1 MLYWIFQFWQSAFEA
16 GEAWAESL
24 SFLRLL
30 GYITLRAGLA
40 AAIAFALSVIWGP
53 RVIRKLISLKVGQPL
68 RTAEE
73 VHKLAELHGGKAG
86 TPTMGGILILGTMLI
101 AILLCANPLNPFVMV
116 TTLVTLALGVLGFLD
131 DYQKVAKKNSA
142 GVSGRVKLVWQ
153 AVVGLAAGLFLYF
166 NAETSSYLFFP
177 ASQTAAENVSVTSF
191 SFPLLTFVI
200 PLGLVAIPL
209 FMAILMGTSNAVNL
223 TDGLDGLATGV
234 TITVALAY
242 TMITYLSGTEEAARY
257 LHIFHNRSLAEL
269 SIVMMALVGACF
281 GFLWYNCHPAQ
292 VFMGDTGSL
301 AIGGAIGMTAI
312 CSKQEF
318 LLVIIGFV
326 FVMEAVSVILQVGS
340 FKMRGKRIFKMAP
353 IHHHFELKGWNEN
366 QVIIRFWIIS
376 ILFSMGGIALLKVI

>member
-1 MLYWIFQFWQSAFEA
+1 MLYWIYQIWESADRA
-16 GEAWAESL
+16 GAGWAESF
-24 SFLRLL
+24 SFLRLF
-30 GYITLRAGLA
+30 GYITVRAGLA
-40 AAIAFALSVIWGP
+40 AIIAFLITLAIGE

-68 RTAEE
+68 RSAEE

-86 TPTMGGILILGTMLI
+86 TPTMGGIMILGTMILAVLI
-101 AILLCANPLNPFVMV
+101 CGRILNPFVLV
-116 TTLVTLALGVLGFLD
+116 VSLVTLALGVLGFLD

-153 AVVGLAAGLFLYF
+153 AVVGLGAGLFLLR
-166 NAETSSYLFFP
+166 NPETANYIFYS
-177 ASQTAAENVSVTSF
+177 TITGVEKVKVTDF
-191 SFPLLTFVI
+191 GFPLMTFLI
-200 PLGLVAIPL
+200 PLGLVAIPF

-242 TMITYLSGTEEAARY
+242 GVITYLSGTQPAAEY

-269 SIVMMALVGACF
+269 SVVMFALVGACF
-281 GFLWYNCHPAQ
+281 GFLWFNCHPAK

-312 CSKQEF
+312 CAKQEF

-340 FKMRGKRIFKMAP
+340 FKLRGKRVFAMAP
-353 IHHHFELKGWNEN
+353 IHHHFELRGWNEN

-376 ILFSMGGIALLKVI
+376 ILCSLGGLALLKVI

>member
-1 MLYWIFQFWQSAFEA
+1 MLYWIYQFWRDAEESGADWA
-16 GEAWAESL
+16 GTF
-24 SFLRLL
+24 SFLRIF
-30 GYITLRAGLA
+30 GYITVRAGLA
-40 AAIAFALSVIWGP
+40 TLIAFLLTLAIGE

-86 TPTMGGILILGTMLI
+86 TPTMGGIMILATTMV
-101 AILLCANPLNPFVMV
+101 AILICGRVLNPFVIV
-116 TTLVTLALGVLGFLD
+116 VSLVTLALGVLGFLD

-142 GVSGRVKLVWQ
+142 GVSGKLKLAWQ
-153 AVVGLAAGLFLYF
+153 GTVGLGAGLFLYL
-166 NAETSSYLFFP
+166 NPETSSYVYFAP
-177 ASQTAAENVSVTSF
+177 QSEAVNESVSSF
-191 SFPLLTFVI
+191 TFPLLTFAI
-200 PLGLVAIPL
+200 PLGILAIPL

-234 TITVALAY
+234 TITVAIAY
-242 TMITYLSGTEEAARY
+242 AAITYLAGRPDASDY
-257 LHIFHNRSLAEL
+257 LHIFHHKGLSEL
-269 SIVMMALVGACF
+269 CIVMMALVGACF
-281 GFLWYNCHPAQ
+281 GFLWFNCHPAK

-312 CSKQEF
+312 CAKQEF

-340 FKMRGKRIFKMAP
+340 FKLRGKRIFAMAP
-353 IHHHFELKGWNEN
+353 IHHHFELRGWDEN

-376 ILFSMGGIALLKVI
+376 ILCSLGGLALLKVI

>member
-1 MLYWIFQFWQSAFEA
+1 MLYWIFEFWRDADKA
-16 GEAWAESL
+16 GAAWAENF

-30 GYITLRAGLA
+30 GYITVRAGLA
-40 AAIAFALSVIWGP
+40 TAISFLLTLAIGE

-86 TPTMGGILILGTMLI
+86 TPTMGGIMILATVMISVLICGRVF
-101 AILLCANPLNPFVMV
+101 NPFVLI
-116 TTLVTLALGVLGFLD
+116 TALVTLALGVLGFLD

-142 GVSGRVKLVWQ
+142 GVSGKLKLVWQ
-153 AVVGLAAGLFLYF
+153 AVVGLGAGLFLYL
-166 NAETSSYLFFP
+166 NPETSSYIFYSHKGE
-177 ASQTAAENVSVTSF
+177 AVRESVTSF
-191 SFPLLTFVI
+191 TFPLFTFVI
-200 PLGLVAIPL
+200 PLGVLAIPL

-242 TMITYLSGTEEAARY
+242 AVITYLGGTQPSAEY

-269 SIVMMALVGACF
+269 SVVMMALVGACF
-281 GFLWYNCHPAQ
+281 GFLWFNCHPAK

-312 CSKQEF
+312 CAKQEF

-326 FVMEAVSVILQVGS
+326 YVMEAVSVILQVGS
-340 FKMRGKRIFKMAP
+340 FKLRGKRIFAMAP
-353 IHHHFELKGWNEN
+353 IHHHFELRGWNEN

-376 ILFSMGGIALLKVI
+376 ILCSLAGLALLKVI

>member
-1 MLYWIFQFWQSAFEA
+1 MLYWIYQIWSDAEKSGA
-16 GEAWAESL
+16 AWAETF
-24 SFLRLL
+24 SFLRLF
-30 GYITLRAGLA
+30 GYITVRAGLA
-40 AAIAFALSVIWGP
+40 TLIAFILSLAIGE

-86 TPTMGGILILGTMLI
+86 TPTMGGIMILGTTMIAVLI
-101 AILLCANPLNPFVMV
+101 CGRILNPFVLV
-116 TTLVTLALGVLGFLD
+116 VSLVTLALGVLGFLD

-142 GVSGRVKLVWQ
+142 GVSGKVKLVWQ
-153 AVVGLAAGLFLYF
+153 AAAGLGAGLFLYF
-166 NAETSSYLFFP
+166 NPETSNYIFYS
-177 ASQTAAENVSVTSF
+177 ADNGGQEASVTDF
-191 SFPLLTFVI
+191 SFPLLSFVI
-200 PLGLVAIPL
+200 PLGLVAIPF

-242 TMITYLSGTEEAARY
+242 GVITYLAGTQPSSEY

-269 SIVMMALVGACF
+269 CVVMLALVGACF
-281 GFLWYNCHPAQ
+281 GFLWFNCHPAK

-312 CSKQEF
+312 CAKQEF

-340 FKMRGKRIFKMAP
+340 FKLRGKRIFAMAP
-353 IHHHFELKGWNEN
+353 IHHHFELRGWNEN

-376 ILFSMGGIALLKVI
+376 ILCSLGGLALLKVI

>member
-1 MLYWIFQFWQSAFEA
+1 MLYWIYEFWRDADKA
-16 GEAWAESL
+16 GAAWAENF

-30 GYITLRAGLA
+30 GYISVRAGLSA
-40 AAIAFALSVIWGP
+40 LIAFLLTLAIGEK
-53 RVIRKLISLKVGQPL
+53 VIRKLISLKVGQPL

-86 TPTMGGILILGTMLI
+86 TPTMGGIMILGTTMIAVLI
-101 AILLCANPLNPFVMV
+101 CGRIFNPFVIVV
-116 TTLVTLALGVLGFLD
+116 TFVTLALGVLGFLD

-142 GVSGRVKLVWQ
+142 GVSGRLKLVWQ
-153 AVVGLAAGLFLYF
+153 ATVGLGAGVFLCRNPETANYIFYSAGGGPQEAA
-166 NAETSSYLFFP
+166 
-177 ASQTAAENVSVTSF
+177 VTSF
-191 SFPLLTFVI
+191 SFPLLSFVI
-200 PLGLVAIPL
+200 PLGIFAMPL

-242 TMITYLSGTEEAARY
+242 AIITYLAGRPDASDY
-257 LHIFHNRSLAEL
+257 LHIYHHRGLSEL
-269 SIVMMALVGACF
+269 CIVMMALVGACL
-281 GFLWYNCHPAQ
+281 GFLWFNCHPAK

-312 CSKQEF
+312 CAKQEF

-326 FVMEAVSVILQVGS
+326 FVMEVVSVILQVGS
-340 FKMRGKRIFKMAP
+340 FKLRGKRIFAMAP
-353 IHHHFELKGWNEN
+353 IHHHFELRGWNEN

-376 ILFSMGGIALLKVI
+376 IFCSLGGLALLKVI

>member
-1 MLYWIFQFWQSAFEA
+1 MLYWIFQIWSDAEKSGA
-16 GEAWAESL
+16 AWADTF

-30 GYITLRAGLA
+30 GYITVRAGLA
-40 AAIAFALSVIWGP
+40 AVIAFLFSIAIGE

-73 VHKLAELHGGKAG
+73 VHKLVELHGGKAG
-86 TPTMGGILILGTMLI
+86 TPTMGGIMILGTMMI
-101 AILLCANPLNPFVMV
+101 AILICGRILNPFVLIV
-116 TTLVTLALGVLGFLD
+116 SLVTLALGVLGFLD
-131 DYQKVAKKNSA
+131 DYQKVARKNSA
-142 GVSGRVKLVWQ
+142 GVSGKLKLVWQ
-153 AVVGLAAGLFLYF
+153 AAVGLGAGLFLCG
-166 NAETSSYLFFP
+166 NPETSNYIFYSSESG
-177 ASQTAAENVSVTSF
+177 SQEASVTAF
-191 SFPLLTFVI
+191 SFPLLSFVI
-200 PLGLVAIPL
+200 PLGLLAIPL

-242 TMITYLSGTEEAARY
+242 ALITYLAGTQPSAEY

-269 SIVMMALVGACF
+269 SVVMLALVGACF
-281 GFLWYNCHPAQ
+281 GFLWFNCHPAK

-312 CSKQEF
+312 CAKQEF

-340 FKMRGKRIFKMAP
+340 FKLRGKRIFAMAP
-353 IHHHFELKGWNEN
+353 IHHHFELRGWNEN

-376 ILFSMGGIALLKVI
+376 ILCSLGGLALLKVI

>member
-1 MLYWIFQFWQSAFEA
+1 MLYWIFQIWSDANDDGA
-16 GEAWAESL
+16 AWAENF

-30 GYITLRAGLA
+30 GYITVRAGLA
-40 AAIAFALSVIWGP
+40 TVVSFLLTLAIGE

-86 TPTMGGILILGTMLI
+86 TPTMGGIMILGTVMISVLI
-101 AILLCANPLNPFVMV
+101 CGRVLNPFVLV
-116 TTLVTLALGVLGFLD
+116 VSVVTLALGVLGFLD

-142 GVSGRVKLVWQ
+142 GVSGKLKLVWQ
-153 AVVGLAAGLFLYF
+153 AAVGLGAGLFLYF
-166 NAETSSYLFFP
+166 NPETSSYLFYSAESGMQE
-177 ASQTAAENVSVTSF
+177 ASITDF
-191 SFPLLTFVI
+191 SFPLWSFVI
-200 PLGLVAIPL
+200 PFGLFAIPL
-209 FMAILMGTSNAVNL
+209 FMAILMGTSNGVNL

-242 TMITYLSGTEEAARY
+242 AVITYLSGTENSAEY

-269 SIVMMALVGACF
+269 SVVMMALVGACF
-281 GFLWYNCHPAQ
+281 GFLWFNCHPAK

-312 CSKQEF
+312 CAKQEF

-326 FVMEAVSVILQVGS
+326 YVMEAVSVILQVGS
-340 FKMRGKRIFKMAP
+340 FKLRGKRIFAMAP
-353 IHHHFELKGWNEN
+353 IHHHFELRGWNEN

-376 ILFSMGGIALLKVI
+376 ILCSLGGLALLKVI

>member
-1 MLYWIFQFWQSAFEA
+1 MLHWIYQYWFDANESGA
-16 GEAWAESL
+16 AWADNF

-30 GYITLRAGLA
+30 GYITVRAGLA
-40 AAIAFALSVIWGP
+40 TAISFLLTLFIGE
-53 RVIRKLISLKVGQPL
+53 RVIRKLISMKVGQPL

-86 TPTMGGILILGTMLI
+86 TPTMGGIMILGTMMVSILI
-101 AILLCANPLNPFVMV
+101 CGRILNPFVLV
-116 TTLVTLALGVLGFLD
+116 VSLVTLALGVLGFLD

-142 GVSGRVKLVWQ
+142 GVSGKMKLMWQ
-153 AVVGLAAGLFLYF
+153 ASVGLAAGLFLYF
-166 NAETSSYLFFP
+166 NPETSNYILYS
-177 ASQTAAENVSVTSF
+177 TEKGMEKTSVTTF
-191 SFPLLTFVI
+191 GFPLVTFVI
-200 PLGLVAIPL
+200 PLGLLAIPL

-242 TMITYLSGTEEAARY
+242 AVITYLGGNEFSSEY
-257 LHIFHNRSLAEL
+257 LHIFHNRSLGEL
-269 SIVMMALVGACF
+269 SVVMMSLVGACF
-281 GFLWYNCHPAQ
+281 GFLWFNCHPAK

-312 CSKQEF
+312 CAKQEF

-340 FKMRGKRIFKMAP
+340 FKLRGKRIFAMAP
-353 IHHHFELKGWNEN
+353 IHHHFELRGWNEN

-376 ILFSMGGIALLKVI
+376 ILCCLGGLALLKVL

>member
-1 MLYWIFQFWQSAFEA
+1 MLYWIYQTWSEA
-16 GEAWAESL
+16 EQAGAGWAQTF

-30 GYITLRAGLA
+30 GYITVRGGLA
-40 AAIAFALSVIWGP
+40 TLIAFLLSLAIGEK
-53 RVIRKLISLKVGQPL
+53 VIRKLISLKVGQPL

-86 TPTMGGILILGTMLI
+86 TPTMGGIMILGTTMVAVLI
-101 AILLCANPLNPFVMV
+101 CGRILNPFVLIV
-116 TTLVTLALGVLGFLD
+116 TLVTLALGVLGFLD

-142 GVSGRVKLVWQ
+142 GVSGKLKLVWQ
-153 AVVGLAAGLFLYF
+153 ASVGLGAGLFLYF
-166 NAETSSYLFFP
+166 TPETSSYVFYSTNGG
-177 ASQTAAENVSVTSF
+177 AQEASVTDF
-191 SFPLLTFVI
+191 SFPLMTFVI
-200 PLGLVAIPL
+200 PLSLFAIPF

-242 TMITYLSGTEEAARY
+242 ALITYFSGTKPAAEY

-269 SIVMMALVGACF
+269 SVVMLALVGACF
-281 GFLWYNCHPAQ
+281 GFLWFNCHPAK

-312 CSKQEF
+312 CAKQEL

-340 FKMRGKRIFKMAP
+340 FKLRGKRIFAMAP
-353 IHHHFELKGWNEN
+353 IHHHFELRGWNEN

-376 ILFSMGGIALLKVI
+376 ILCSLGGLALLKVI

>member
-1 MLYWIFQFWQSAFEA
+1 MLHWIYQIWHEA
-16 GEAWAESL
+16 DQAGAAWADTF

-30 GYITLRAGLA
+30 GYITVRAGLA
-40 AAIAFALSVIWGP
+40 TVVSFLLTLAIGE

-86 TPTMGGILILGTMLI
+86 TPTMGGIMILGTVMIAVLI
-101 AILLCANPLNPFVMV
+101 CGRILNPFVLV
-116 TTLVTLALGVLGFLD
+116 VSLVTLALGVLGFLD

-142 GVSGRVKLVWQ
+142 GVSGKLKLVWQ
-153 AVVGLAAGLFLYF
+153 AAVGLGAGLFLYLNPETANYIF
-166 NAETSSYLFFP
+166 YSAESGMQK
-177 ASQTAAENVSVTSF
+177 ASVSSF

-200 PLGLVAIPL
+200 PLGIFAIPL

-242 TMITYLSGTEEAARY
+242 AAITYLAGTQPSAEY
-257 LHIFHNRSLAEL
+257 LHIFHNRKLAEL
-269 SIVMMALVGACF
+269 SVVMMALVGACF
-281 GFLWYNCHPAQ
+281 GFLWFNCHPAK

-312 CSKQEF
+312 CAKQEF
-318 LLVIIGFV
+318 LLIIIGFV
-326 FVMEAVSVILQVGS
+326 YVMEAVSVILQVGS
-340 FKMRGKRIFKMAP
+340 FKLRGKRIFAMAP
-353 IHHHFELKGWNEN
+353 IHHHFELRGWNEN

-376 ILFSMGGIALLKVI
+376 ILCSLGGLALLKVI